1 MFLQIDPSGMFDLV
15 RNVTLDDNTKCSCTD
30 SVVLSWHLD
39 KNELNIL
46 PRKVKSYEGVQTKK
60 DKNRFSISGFSKIW
74 YNSKRKHFSNF
85 HDYNI
90 YDYNIENFPLTVSVT
105 LVLAILGSGN
115 NN

>member
-1 MFLQIDPSGMFDLV
+1 MFDMV

-39 KNELNIL
+39 QNELNIL

-74 YNSKRKHFSNF
+74 
-85 HDYNI
+85 
-90 YDYNIENFPLTVSVT
+90 
-105 LVLAILGSGN
+105 
-115 NN
+115 

>member
-1 MFLQIDPSGMFDLV
+1 MFDMV

-39 KNELNIL
+39 QNELNIL

-74 YNSKRKHFSNF
+74 YNSKRKH
-85 HDYNI
+85 DYNI

-105 LVLAILGSGN
+105 LILAILGSGN